1 MVKRGKRYNA
11 VIDSIEEGKNYSKDE
26 AVSLAKKGAT
36 AKFDETVELHMRTG
50 ADPRHADQMV
60 RGVALLPHGV
70 GKQLRTVVFCQGDA
84 MESAKEAG
92 ADRVGND
99 DLIKEIEG
107 GWLEFDVSIATPDMM
122 GKVGRLGRILGRR
135 GLMPNPR
142 TGTVVPPEDI
152 GRAVEEAKKGRVEF
166 RLDKTA
172 IIHVPIGKAS
182 FDEQQL
188 LENLSSLVD
197 TIMRS
202 RPSGVKGQFIRS
214 AYLTTTMGPSVS
226 LDVASVTTLTVE

>member
-1 MVKRGKRYNA
+1 MVKHGKRYNA
-11 VIDSIEEGKNYSKDE
+11 ATDAIEEGKNYSSTE
-26 AVSLAKKGAT
+26 AVSLAKKCAT
-36 AKFDETVELHMRTG
+36 AKFDETVELHMKTG

-70 GKQLRTVVFCQGDA
+70 GKQLRAIVFCQGDA
-84 MESAKEAG
+84 IESAKEAG

-107 GWLEFDVSIATPDMM
+107 GWLDFDVSIATPDMM
-122 GKVGRLGRILGRR
+122 GKVGKLGRILGRR

-142 TGTVVPPEDI
+142 TGTVVQSEDI

-188 LENLSSLVD
+188 LDNLSSLVD

>member
-1 MVKRGKRYNA
+1 MVKHGKRYNA
-11 VIDSIEEGKNYSKDE
+11 ATDAIEEGKNYSSTE
-26 AVSLAKKGAT
+26 AVSLAKKSAT
-36 AKFDETVELHMRTG
+36 AKFDETVELHMKTG

-60 RGVALLPHGV
+60 RGVALLPLGV
-70 GKQLRTVVFCQGDA
+70 GKQLRTIVFCEGDA
-84 MESAKEAG
+84 IESAKEAG

-107 GWLEFDVSIATPDMM
+107 GWLDFDVSIASPDMM
-122 GKVGRLGRILGRR
+122 GKVGKLGRILGRR

-142 TGTVVPPEDI
+142 TGTVVQSEDI

-182 FDEQQL
+182 FDQQQL
-188 LENLSSLVD
+188 LDNLSSLVD

>member
-1 MVKRGKRYNA
+1 MVKHGKRYNA
-11 VIDSIEEGKNYSKDE
+11 AIDAIEEGKNDSSTE
-26 AVSLAKKGAT
+26 AVSLAKKCAT
-36 AKFDETVELHMRTG
+36 AKFDETVELHMKTG

-70 GKQLRTVVFCQGDA
+70 GKQLRTIVFCQGDA
-84 MESAKEAG
+84 IESAKEAG

-107 GWLEFDVSIATPDMM
+107 GWLDFDVSIATPDMM
-122 GKVGRLGRILGRR
+122 GKVGKLGRILGRR

-142 TGTVVPPEDI
+142 TGTVVQSEDI

-188 LENLSSLVD
+188 LDNLSSLVD

-202 RPSGVKGQFIRS
+202 RPSGVKGQFIKS